1 MCRRQRVNILTVN
14 IQLFS
19 AFNAGKKGETNN
31 TEVVYEDPEDY
42 ISGADNGGR
51 RIMVQECLAYERPR
65 EVGVELE
72 ECQAYG
78 KLPNTR

>member
-1 MCRRQRVNILTVN
+1 MNPT
-14 IQLFS
+14 FY
-19 AFNAGKKGETNN
+19 AFNTGKKEETS

-42 ISGADNGGR
+42 VEQRKSKDDGGR
-51 RIMVQECLAYERPR
+51 GMIVQEYPAYERPR
-65 EVGVELE
+65 EVGIELE